1 MERANKEHRDDW
13 YPNYDFDH
21 MIMMQK
27 WTDEELKDLGL
38 DAEKIKAFRAREKE
52 WEETKKA

>member
-1 MERANKEHRDDW
+1 
-13 YPNYDFDH
+13 

-52 WEETKKA
+52 WEEAKKA